1 MRFLNSEAANA
12 YAKAHQ
18 QDYEEF
24 LQSVLLCNKVNTEEI
39 SQEEREIIESED
51 RMTMQKYSIF
61 NYPKDWRKR
70 YLTT

>member
-1 MRFLNSEAANA
+1 MSFFTPEAAIA

-51 RMTMQKYSIF
+51 RITMQKFSIF
-61 NYPKDWRKR
+61 NYPEDWRKR

>member
-12 YAKAHQ
+12 YVKAHQ

-24 LQSVLLCNKVNTEEI
+24 LQSVLLCNKVNMDEV

-51 RMTMQKYSIF
+51 RMTMQKYNLF
-61 NYPKDWRKR
+61 NYPKDWRKK
-70 YLTT
+70 